1 MNSDNYTLNM
11 LYFPAE
17 LDNNPETLNP
27 KEQRID
33 MYKKFQAWKNQSKNQ
48 FEVENLTYI
57 DWLNTPLGEKAAK
70 AKPIIKPDHQ
80 KQDNQHSEFVDL
92 GDKDFVSDYVNSAM
106 KFYTKDQFDPYS
118 NLQSVQQRKAFEKE
132 SIKHAKQIQKNYDS
146 KNHLFSFYKEHN
158 LEDLYTIESNI
169 QKKVL
174 QKIGSNK

>member
-80 KQDNQHSEFVDL
+80 N
-92 GDKDFVSDYVNSAM
+92 
-106 KFYTKDQFDPYS
+106 
-118 NLQSVQQRKAFEKE
+118 
-132 SIKHAKQIQKNYDS
+132 
-146 KNHLFSFYKEHN
+146 
-158 LEDLYTIESNI
+158 
-169 QKKVL
+169 
-174 QKIGSNK
+174 KIINT